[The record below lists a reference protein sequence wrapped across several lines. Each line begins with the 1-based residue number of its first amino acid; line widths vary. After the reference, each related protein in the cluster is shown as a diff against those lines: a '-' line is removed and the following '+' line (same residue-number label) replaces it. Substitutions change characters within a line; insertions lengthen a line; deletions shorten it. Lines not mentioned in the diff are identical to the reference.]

1 MERLIVIHSITTS
14 LLNSRRVILIDLT
27 LYIVMNITKL
37 LNISTFI
44 NILKNKYNLYVDCTN
59 MIKCSL
65 EMFSR
70 V

>member
-44 NILKNKYNLYVDCTN
+44 NILKNQSNLYTVYPT
-59 MIKCSL
+59 L
-65 EMFSR
+65 QGR
-70 V
+70 R